1 MKRVNYVFFTEVIT
15 ILSEKGEEKL
25 SKVNSNVEAKD
36 ENGFT
41 LEWYKENNLR
51 PPKDLENEMDSL
63 VSEDGFMKLDEG
75 EFTYDFQ
82 NRFIDMADFFT
93 AVEADEFGTVIEFN
107 NGMIYWVEEDI
118 FEVYAR
124 IYVSRMN
131 WFERFKESV
140 SHLFSAI
147 KKKLTKEN
155 NNGES
160 E

>member
-15 ILSEKGEEKL
+15 ILSEKGEEKM
-25 SKVNSNVEAKD
+25 KKATAKNPEAEHDLDFYDRLGLK
-36 ENGFT
+36 
-41 LEWYKENNLR
+41 
-51 PPKDLENEMDSL
+51 PPKDLIDTSDSEID
-63 VSEDGFMKLDEG
+63 EDGFMKLNEG

-82 NRFIDMADFFT
+82 NRFIDMSDFFT
-93 AVEADEFGTVIEFN
+93 AVEADEFGTIIEFN
-107 NGMIYWVEEDI
+107 NGMTYWVDEDL

-140 SHLFSAI
+140 SHLFGAI
-147 KKKLTKEN
+147 KKRLTKGN

>member
-25 SKVNSNVEAKD
+25 SKVNSNVETKD
-36 ENGFT
+36 ENGFS

-51 PPKDLENEMDSL
+51 SPKDLVEDEGSMVD
-63 VSEDGFMKLDEG
+63 EDGYMQLEDG
-75 EFTYDFQ
+75 EFTYDFK
-82 NRFIDMADFFT
+82 NRFLDMSDFFT
-93 AVEADEFGTVIEFN
+93 AVEADEFGTIIEFN
-107 NGMIYWVEEDI
+107 NGMTYWVDEDL

-140 SHLFSAI
+140 SHLFGAI
-147 KKKLTKEN
+147 KKKITKEN
-155 NNGES
+155 KQE
-160 E
+160 

>member
-1 MKRVNYVFFTEVIT
+1 MKKVNYVFFTEVIT

-51 PPKDLENEMDSL
+51 PPKDLENETESL

-82 NRFIDMADFFT
+82 NRFIDMSDFFT
-93 AVEADEFGTVIEFN
+93 AVEADEFGTIIEFN
-107 NGMIYWVEEDI
+107 NGMTYWIEEDL

-131 WFERFKESV
+131 WFERFKESF
-140 SHLFSAI
+140 SHLFGAI

-155 NNGES
+155 NNGKS